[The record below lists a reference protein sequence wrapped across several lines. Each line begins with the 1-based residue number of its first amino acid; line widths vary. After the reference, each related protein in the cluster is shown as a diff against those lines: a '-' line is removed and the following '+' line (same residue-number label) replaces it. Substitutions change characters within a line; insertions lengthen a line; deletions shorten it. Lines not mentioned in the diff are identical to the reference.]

1 MGVTANIPIF
11 NGFGT
16 KAKVDQAQ
24 VEEKKAELNI
34 MKTKRLIKLQLKD
47 ALSKLNLS
55 KEELSLREKE
65 IAEYEKALEITQVR
79 YDNGLCTQLEL
90 TGAQTSLESSRL
102 NRITTMHNYITAMI
116 EFESAVGIISYNEFN
131 N

>member
-1 MGVTANIPIF
+1 
-11 NGFGT
+11 
-16 KAKVDQAQ
+16 
-24 VEEKKAELNI
+24 
-34 MKTKRLIKLQLKD
+34 MKTKRLIKLQIKD
-47 ALSKLNLS
+47 ALSKLNLA